1 MVLPRLPHAT
11 ALAFCAALLLPASAG
26 AAVTQCTVP
35 SVATATTGGTLPRTT
50 ARLKTR
56 EPVRI
61 LAIGSSTTAGVGSG
75 GAGFAHRLGPKIK
88 ERWPDKAIEVIVS
101 GVSGETASGAAG
113 RLARELAEH
122 QPTLVV
128 WQLGTNDANF
138 GVSAEA
144 FRATVGAGLAAIR
157 RANADAL
164 LVDPQ
169 FSRWAEGSTRTA
181 EFAGIVASEGA
192 RAGVPVVRRYQAMY
206 QLAVSN
212 RSAFDGLISFDGL
225 HLTAAGHECMAQQVA
240 GTILRTARR

>member
-1 MVLPRLPHAT
+1 MFRPRLPHASV
-11 ALAFCAALLLPASAG
+11 ALLASIFALP
-26 AAVTQCTVP
+26 VTTQTAEARCTVP
-35 SVATATTGGTLPRTT
+35 ALASATAGGSLPRASSRLR
-50 ARLKTR
+50 ARQ
-56 EPVRI
+56 PVRI

-75 GAGFAHRLGPKIK
+75 GAGFAHRLGPLVKA
-88 ERWPDKAIEVIVS
+88 RWPTSVIEVVVS

-113 RLARELAEH
+113 RLRAELAQH

-157 RANADAL
+157 AAGADAL

-169 FSRWAEGSTRTA
+169 YSRWAERGTRTG
-181 EFAGIVASEGA
+181 EFAGIIAAEGA
-192 RAGVPVVRRYQAMY
+192 RAGVPVVRRYQAMS
-206 QLAVSN
+206 QLAASN

-225 HLTAAGHECMAQQVA
+225 HLTSAGHDCMARQVA
-240 GTILRTARR
+240 GTIVRTAGR